1 MLDVFHQRFNCGS
14 AIAIVP
20 RNDVVH
26 RIGFRLSSFWAH
38 VLILLV
44 SEPQISPCVEKARA
58 PAPIIQSGIKSAI
71 CPCETSKRGFA
82 MLPLSSSTVTAYAAT
97 PT

>member
-26 RIGFRLSSFWAH
+26 RICFRLSSFWAQ
-38 VLILLV
+38 VLILLSQSLKFLPV
-44 SEPQISPCVEKARA
+44 LKRRA
-58 PAPIIQSGIKSAI
+58 PP
-71 CPCETSKRGFA
+71 RR
-82 MLPLSSSTVTAYAAT
+82 
-97 PT
+97 

>member
-1 MLDVFHQRFNCGS
+1 MLDVLHQRFNCGS

-38 VLILLV
+38 VLILLSQSLKFLPV
-44 SEPQISPCVEKARA
+44 LKRRA
-58 PAPIIQSGIKSAI
+58 PP
-71 CPCETSKRGFA
+71 RR
-82 MLPLSSSTVTAYAAT
+82 
-97 PT
+97 